1 MRNRNMRD
9 NRVSYDGQAPRVR
22 SIRIGDQSHT
32 VRLEREIVTDRKAS
46 ALNVGDIARVT
57 FADEFGTSFGGLYR
71 VVDARPSEHEGDY
84 RLFTLR
90 KEGGAE

>member
-1 MRNRNMRD
+1 MRNRNMRE
-9 NRVSYDGQAPRVR
+9 NLASHDGQAPRVR

-32 VRLEREIVTDRKAS
+32 VRLQREIVTERKAS

-90 KEGGAE
+90 KDGAE